1 MLVSRPSEALYSL
14 FLYIS
19 VYVYLHVC
27 GYVCMCACVCV
38 YIIRQIFTSLPPSG
52 ESCHI
57 AGMLPPSFISFLPSS
72 HPPIHPSIFP
82 KSVFRYNSRRIAQP
96 PCDRPLDRAT
106 HLSSV
111 RRDLFVKSIHHN
123 RPRATAIDRRVS
135 DRSLDDWDLIVFV
148 YWWYLLIRRFYLFV
162 VFVYLLYLLFRKTV
176 NFLRC

>member
-1 MLVSRPSEALYSL
+1 MW
-14 FLYIS
+14 IC
-19 VYVYLHVC
+19 VYVR
-27 GYVCMCACVCV
+27 VCV
-38 YIIRQIFTSLPPSG
+38 RIHNSPNFHLLASIGGIVSHRWHASSFLHFLP
-52 ESCHI
+52 
-57 AGMLPPSFISFLPSS
+57 SFLPSS

-111 RRDLFVKSIHHN
+111 RRDLVVKSIHHN